1 MTIEDIV
8 APAVDWTGDSWGGR
22 IDKAASLL
30 FVHGYITQS
39 QRAKVTQ
46 KLDKQYADGIANGL
60 IVERKA

>member
-1 MTIEDIV
+1 MTIEEII
-8 APAVDWTGDSWGGR
+8 APATDWTNDIWGGR

-46 KLDKQYADGIANGL
+46 KLDKQYADGIASGQ
-60 IVERKA
+60 IVERKP